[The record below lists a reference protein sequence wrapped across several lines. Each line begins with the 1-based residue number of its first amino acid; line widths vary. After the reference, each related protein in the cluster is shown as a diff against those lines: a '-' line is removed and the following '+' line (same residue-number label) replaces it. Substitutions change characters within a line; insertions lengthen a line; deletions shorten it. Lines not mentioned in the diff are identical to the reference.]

1 VTGSRRRGGPA
12 GEARLFVALDLPVD
26 IREQLGWWGREAR
39 RECGP
44 MRLIDTELLHV
55 TLAFLGARPVAEIDP
70 IGAAVAGVDEGV
82 SRGGRL
88 ALGAPVWLPRRRP
101 RLLAVELHDD
111 EGGLAALHSA
121 LSVALAAAVDWT
133 PERRAFH
140 PHVTVARMRADGGG
154 SGSAARRGALP
165 ATPSASFGGE
175 ALTLYRSWLQ
185 PSGAVYEALE
195 RVGLGG

>member
-1 VTGSRRRGGPA
+1 MTGA
-12 GEARLFVALDLPVD
+12 ARLFVALDLPGEV
-26 IREQLGWWGREAR
+26 REQLGWWGREAR

-44 MRLIDTELLHV
+44 MRLVDTELLHV

-70 IGAAVAGVDEGV
+70 IGAAVLAAAAGEGV
-82 SRGGRL
+82 APGGRL
-88 ALGAPVWLPRRRP
+88 ALGAPVWLPRRQP
-101 RLLAVELHDD
+101 RLLAVEVHDD
-111 EGGLAALHSA
+111 EGGLAALHLA
-121 LSVALAAAVDWT
+121 LSAALEATVDWT
-133 PERRAFH
+133 RERRAFH